1 MMVRF
6 GTVATLLA
14 AFSPAAATTL
24 LRGASDDPVE
34 ALAREQHAARS
45 LGGSMTCGSGVDLCG
60 VPSRVLP
67 PPGGGVLATTI
78 RSEPPRAP

>member
-1 MMVRF
+1 MMVIF

-34 ALAREQHAARS
+34 ALAREQQLKLMVCESHA
-45 LGGSMTCGSGVDLCG
+45 L
-60 VPSRVLP
+60 
-67 PPGGGVLATTI
+67 
-78 RSEPPRAP
+78 